1 MTTSKPIRPMFS
13 GLSEEQWKS
22 TVNHIEYLFDTNDEY
37 FLTYEKTVNFID
49 DLECWS
55 LITPNDRDT
64 LRKYAMDL
72 RIEGVEILTSRNRMS
87 FSRIGGAK

>member
-22 TVNHIEYLFDTNDEY
+22 TVDHIEYLFDVKETY
-37 FLTYEKTVNFID
+37 ALTYEKTVNFID

-64 LRKYAMDL
+64 LRKYAQDL
-72 RIEGVEILTSRNRMS
+72 RNEGVERLISRNRMS